1 MLRCVLL
8 MEEPYFIKYSGKDVL
23 FAYKNYI
30 KHKYGHCNS
39 TVIIF
44 DGYKHKL
51 SIKTQEHKR
60 RGGGG
65 SANVKVARDI
75 EVTNSCEK
83 FLKNKNNKEGLINLL
98 ISNLSSSEV
107 ILEQSK
113 GDADIDIVRK
123 AISFA
128 NEGETVEVYTEDTD
142 ILVMLISHWKED
154 FANIYI
160 CIERKKRVEYFSI
173 GEIAKKMEYNKI

>member
-1 MLRCVLL
+1 ML
-8 MEEPYFIKYSGKDVL
+8 
-23 FAYKNYI
+23 
-30 KHKYGHCNS
+30 
-39 TVIIF
+39 
-44 DGYKHKL
+44 KL
-51 SIKTQEHKR
+51 
-60 RGGGG
+60 
-65 SANVKVARDI
+65 VARDI

-128 NEGETVEVYTEDTD
+128 NEGETVEVYTEDTY